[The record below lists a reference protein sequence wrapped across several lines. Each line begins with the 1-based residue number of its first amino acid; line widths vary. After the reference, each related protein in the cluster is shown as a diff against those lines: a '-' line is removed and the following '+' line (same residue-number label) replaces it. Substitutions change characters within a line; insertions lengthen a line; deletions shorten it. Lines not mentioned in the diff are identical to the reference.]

1 MSREAGRWQAGG
13 AGRRNILP
21 VKQVAPTMRAM
32 TYSKYGNND
41 VLELT
46 EQPQPKVGP
55 GEVRIRVTFASI
67 NPVDWKV
74 MSGGLDQLM
83 DAGFPVIPGW
93 DAAGVVDAVGPDV
106 PEFSPGDRVAT
117 YARKQVVSG
126 GTFAEYVTVFA
137 TDVAPVPDSV
147 GDDVAAALPLTGLT
161 ALRSI
166 EALGISSGD
175 RLLVHAASGGVGSLA
190 VQLAVAAGAEVV
202 GTASAANH
210 DKLRALGATPVEY
223 GDGLLGRLQETAPQ
237 GFDAVADFA
246 GGVLETTLA
255 VLADGGRHVSIA
267 DPSVIEHGGRWL
279 WVRPDG
285 PRLTDLLA
293 RVADGQLSVDIDR
306 TFELADLAEAFAAS
320 QDGTARGKLLLRI
333 A

>member
-1 MSREAGRWQAGG
+1 
-13 AGRRNILP
+13 
-21 VKQVAPTMRAM
+21 MRAM

-41 VLELT
+41 VLELADR
-46 EQPQPKVGP
+46 PQPKVGP
-55 GEVRIRVTFASI
+55 GEVRIRVTYASV

-74 MSGGLDQLM
+74 MSGGLDELM
-83 DAGFPVIPGW
+83 DASFPVIPGW

-106 PEFSPGDRVAT
+106 PEFRAGDRVAT

-137 TDVAPVPDSV
+137 SDVAAVPDGV
-147 GDDVAAALPLTGLT
+147 DDQVAAALPLTGLT

-166 EALGISSGD
+166 EALHVGAGD
-175 RLLVHAASGGVGSLA
+175 RLLVHGASGGVGSLA

-202 GTASAANH
+202 GTASPANH
-210 DKLRALGATPVEY
+210 DKLAALGATPVAY
-223 GDGLLGRLQETAPQ
+223 GDGLLERLQEIAPQ

-255 VLADGGRHVSIA
+255 VLKDGGRQVSIA
-267 DPSVIEHGGRWL
+267 DPTVIEHGGRWL

-285 PRLTDLLA
+285 ARLADLLA
-293 RVADGQLSVDIDR
+293 RVASDKLSVDIDR
-306 TFELADLAEAFAAS
+306 TFDLADLPEAFAAS
-320 QDGTARGKLLLRI
+320 QDGSARGKLVLRI
-333 A
+333 AG